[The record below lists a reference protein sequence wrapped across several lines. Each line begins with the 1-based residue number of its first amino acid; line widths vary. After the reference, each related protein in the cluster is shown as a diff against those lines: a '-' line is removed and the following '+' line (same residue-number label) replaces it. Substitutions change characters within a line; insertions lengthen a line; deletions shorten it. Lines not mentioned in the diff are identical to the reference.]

1 MKRENQWNSLKCY
14 TSHLKR
20 LANIH
25 QESILPK
32 DSDQTL
38 SGNL

>member
-1 MKRENQWNSLKCY
+1 MRRENQWNSIKSY

-20 LANIH
+20 LANIR
-25 QESILPK
+25 QESMLPK

-38 SGNL
+38 SGNI